1 MLYHKVYRLGVDN
14 FLRELGKSGT
24 RKSDTIMRGLLEG
37 LHRIQPKKRL
47 TKSIN

>member
-1 MLYHKVYRLGVDN
+1 VLYHKVYRLEVDN
-14 FLRELGKSGT
+14 FLREWKSGT

-37 LHRIQPKKRL
+37 LQRMQPKKRL